1 MFSKHRVYKHN
12 NMVDV
17 AFLVTDVN
25 NSPHDG
31 GHDELYVRG
40 IWLRNT
46 GMGNNLHQVCADTL
60 TVKTNDLDNWYVLN
74 NEEESA

>member
-1 MFSKHRVYKHN
+1 MFSKHKVYKHS

-17 AFLVTDVN
+17 AFLVTEVD
-25 NSPHDG
+25 SGPHDG

-46 GMGNNLHQVCADTL
+46 GMGNKLHQVCADTI
-60 TVKTNDLDNWYVLN
+60 TVKTNDLSNWFLINEREN
-74 NEEESA
+74 NE

>member
-1 MFSKHRVYKHN
+1 MFSKHKVYKHS

-17 AFLVTDVN
+17 AFLVTEVDS
-25 NSPHDG
+25 SPHDG

-46 GMGNNLHQVCADTL
+46 GMGNNLHQICADTI
-60 TVKTNDLDNWYVLN
+60 TVKTNDLNNWVLINEREN
-74 NEEESA
+74 NE